1 MKPLKTAT
9 ALLATLALTSTLAA
23 CSGGGDGATAGNT
36 GSNPSLDETFDWSRA
51 SHGPVKTVQFVL
63 PDELVAI
70 APELE
75 NLTAVPV
82 SATARELDSASMCAV
97 DIAYD
102 FPQGTEALA
111 GPDVADDGEIARMA
125 AEQAYDALH
134 AVYIEGIEMPE
145 GVDDPDE
152 LRSIA
157 EEQVREHFKALNPPT
172 EAELDEAVK
181 QIMSDQYDRVFAE
194 YFDPAKATQS
204 EQQGRTDG
212 QNLFGADAKPI
223 EELDSSDPE
232 RGKYYSADLE
242 TLTTVWDCASD
253 PLDASTYESAWFQVL
268 TSDDEQ
274 HSFAVAH
281 ITSTKNG
288 DIYIFDAEIRDY
300 ETDVNGDWI
309 AD

>member
-1 MKPLKTAT
+1 MKHMRT
-9 ALLATLALTSTLAA
+9 ALAAAAALALAASLAA
-23 CSGGGDGATAGNT
+23 CSGGGDAAGPGGT
-36 GSNPSLDETFDWSRA
+36 GSNPALDETFDWSRA
-51 SHGPVKTVQFVL
+51 SHGPAQAIEFVL

-102 FPQGTEALA
+102 FPQGTGALA

-125 AEQAYDALH
+125 AEQAYDALQ
-134 AVYIEGIEMPE
+134 AAYIEGIEMPE
-145 GVDDPDE
+145 GEDDPDE

-157 EEQVREHFKALNPPT
+157 EGQVREYLKTQGPSSD
-172 EAELDEAVK
+172 ELDQAVD
-181 QIMSDQYDRVFAE
+181 MLMADQYDRVFEEHFAPE
-194 YFDPAKATQS
+194 KATQS

-212 QNLFGADAKPI
+212 QNAFGADAKPI
-223 EELDSSDPE
+223 EELDGSDPE
-232 RGKYYSADLE
+232 RGEYYSPSLE
-242 TLTTVWDCASD
+242 TLTMVWDCASD
-253 PLDASTYESAWFQVL
+253 PLDASSYESAWFHIR
-268 TSDDEQ
+268 TSDDDRNP
-274 HSFAVAH
+274 FATAYM
-281 ITSTKNG
+281 TSTKNG

-300 ETDVNGDWI
+300 ETDTNGDWI